1 MIRLLKVISVIGI
14 IVIIIAYLYNRNQI
28 KDFKVRDLKL
38 SSNKISNTIRLT
50 QISDFHSNK
59 LIDFEDLRN
68 QIKKYN
74 PNIILLT
81 GDIIDRHDNDL
92 NITLEL
98 IEALSTLDKDIY
110 FIKGN
115 HEGDNVLYG
124 ELKLA
129 MEKSGIIVLEDKART
144 VKIEG
149 NYINIVG
156 LNHFADKE
164 IHVHKTKYEAI
175 SKDLSSKYYNLLL
188 IHSPNKIKDL
198 VNGKEDLILSGHTH
212 GGQIRIPI
220 IGSII
225 APGQGWF
232 PELDKGLYEIGNSI
246 LYIDSG
252 MGNSFLP
259 VRSLNSVQFTNI
271 TIEGESN

>member
-1 MIRLLKVISVIGI
+1 MIRLLKVILVIGI
-14 IVIIIAYLYNRNQI
+14 IVIIGYLYNRNQI
-28 KDFKVRDLKL
+28 KDFKVRELKL
-38 SSNKISNTIRLT
+38 SSNKISNTIKLT

-68 QIKKYN
+68 QIDEYN

-81 GDIIDRHDNDL
+81 GDIIDRYDNDL
-92 NITLEL
+92 NISLEL
-98 IEALSTLDKDIY
+98 IETLSTLGKDIY

-129 MEKSGIIVLEDKART
+129 MEKSGIIVLEHKAET
-144 VKIEG
+144 VEIEG

-156 LNHFADKE
+156 LSHFADKE
-164 IHVHKTKYEAI
+164 IHINKNKYESI
-175 SKDLSSKYYNLLL
+175 TEDLNSKYYNLLL
-188 IHSPNKIKDL
+188 IHSPNKIRDL

-232 PELDKGLYEIGNSI
+232 PEFDKGLYEIGNSL

-252 MGNSFLP
+252 LGNSFLP
-259 VRSLNSVQFTNI
+259 IRSLNSVQFTNI